1 MILRTSQARRSQKF
15 ARRGHRTRADADAIV
30 GDSIEGALSL
40 AIAMTVITP
49 RATTHHSAASDHH
62 HSPYAALPIN
72 VGPMSLATV
81 LAEPCMRITRNT
93 LPLVPL

>member
-1 MILRTSQARRSQKF
+1 
-15 ARRGHRTRADADAIV
+15 
-30 GDSIEGALSL
+30 
-40 AIAMTVITP
+40 MTVITL

-81 LAEPCMRITRNT
+81 LAEPYMRITSNT